1 MRQVFGPRL
10 PGSVAAARMRVNL
23 EAMKPGPRT
32 IALVTGAGSPTG
44 IGFAVAKALGHA
56 GHRVA
61 ITSTTARIEDRAR
74 ELTALGIDAVG
85 FPADLTDPAR
95 VSELIARVGDV
106 EVLVNN
112 AGMASL
118 GVSDLTGPLEDMATA
133 TWAATL
139 ERNLTTAFYVTRA
152 CLRGM
157 KTRGSGRI
165 VNVASTTGP
174 VTGIAFDAAYGAA
187 KAGML
192 GLTRGLC
199 LEVARHGITVNAV
212 APGWIAT
219 GSQAESGARAGTAT
233 PMGRSGTPDEVASCV
248 AYLCSAGA
256 SYVTGQLIVI
266 DGGNSVVEDKGQ

>member
-1 MRQVFGPRL
+1 MNSNPH
-10 PGSVAAARMRVNL
+10 
-23 EAMKPGPRT
+23 T

-44 IGFAVAKALGHA
+44 IGFAVARALGRA
-56 GHRVA
+56 GHRIAV
-61 ITSTTARIEDRAR
+61 TSMTARIEDRAA
-74 ELTALGIDAVG
+74 ELRAEGIDAVG
-85 FPADLTDPAR
+85 FAADLTDPEH
-95 VSELIARVGDV
+95 VSKLIDGVGDV

-118 GVSDLTGPLEDMATA
+118 GVLDPTGPLEDMATA
-133 TWAATL
+133 TWACTI

-157 KTRGSGRI
+157 KSRRSGRI
-165 VNVASTTGP
+165 VNVSSTTGP
-174 VTGIAFDAAYGAA
+174 VTGIAFDAGYAAA

-192 GLTRGLC
+192 GLTRSLC

-219 GSQAESGARAGTAT
+219 GSQPEGDARAGLAT

-256 SYVTGQLIVI
+256 SYISGQLFVI
-266 DGGNSVVEDKGQ
+266 DGGNSVVEDKG